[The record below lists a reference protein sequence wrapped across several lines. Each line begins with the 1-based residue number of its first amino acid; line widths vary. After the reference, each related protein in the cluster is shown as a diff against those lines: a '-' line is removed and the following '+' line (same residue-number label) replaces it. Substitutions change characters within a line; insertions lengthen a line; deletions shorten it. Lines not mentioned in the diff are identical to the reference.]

1 MSQYTLIVE
10 EMTIPYEIIR
20 SKRKTYGINIAPGGK
35 VSVRIP
41 LRGSE
46 KFAISFAESKKNWIA
61 SCVLKLQNVPIQK
74 EKTPS
79 EKRLEAIY
87 RNAAREYFPK
97 RVSHYAHMLGVTYGK
112 MSIRDQKTRWGSCS
126 SEGNLSFNWRL
137 ILAPPD
143 VLDYVV
149 IHELCHRKEMNHS
162 KEFWALVE
170 SLMPHYKECR
180 KWLKKNG
187 RDLTPDILNTN
198 SASDTANAMDAGN
211 TTNTT
216 GIMD

>member
-20 SKRKTYGINIAPGGK
+20 SKRKTYGISVAPGGK
-35 VSVRIP
+35 VSIRIP

-46 KFAISFAESKKNWIA
+46 KFAISLAESKKNWIA
-61 SCVLKLQNVPIQK
+61 SCVLKLKNVPVQK

-87 RNAAREYFPK
+87 RKAAREYFPK
-97 RVSHYAHMLGVTYGK
+97 RVSHYAHILGVTYGK
-112 MSIRDQKTRWGSCS
+112 ISIRDQKTRWGSCS

-162 KEFWALVE
+162 KEFWTLVE
-170 SLMPHYKECR
+170 SLMPDYKERR
-180 KWLKKNG
+180 KWLRENGKN
-187 RDLTPDILNTN
+187 LTLDASNTN
-198 SASDTANAMDAGN
+198 DPSDTTNTMDAGN

-216 GIMD
+216 DIMD

>member
-10 EMTIPYEIIR
+10 EMPIPYEIVR
-20 SKRKTYGINIAPGGK
+20 SKRKTYGIHVAPGGK
-35 VSVRIP
+35 VTVRIP
-41 LRGSE
+41 RRGSE
-46 KFAISFAESKKNWIA
+46 KFAISLAESKKNWIA
-61 SCVLKLQNVPIQK
+61 SCVLKLQNVPVQR

-87 RNAAREYFPK
+87 RKAAREYFPK
-97 RVSHYAHMLGVTYGK
+97 RVSHYARMLGVTYGK
-112 MSIRDQKTRWGSCS
+112 ISIRDQKTRWGSCS

-170 SLMPHYKECR
+170 SLMPEYKERR
-180 KWLKKNG
+180 KWLRENG
-187 RDLTPDILNTN
+187 NNLTLDALNTSSTPD
-198 SASDTANAMDAGN
+198 
-211 TTNTT
+211 TTNV
-216 GIMD
+216 IN

>member
-1 MSQYTLIVE
+1 MSQYTLVVE
-10 EMTIPYEIIR
+10 DMTIPYEIIR

-35 VSVRIP
+35 VTVRIP

-46 KFAISFAESKKNWIA
+46 KFAISLAESKKNWIA
-61 SCVLKLQNVPIQK
+61 SCVIKLRNVPTQK

-79 EKRLEAIY
+79 QKRLEAIY
-87 RNAAREYFPK
+87 RKAAREYFPK

-112 MSIRDQKTRWGSCS
+112 ISIRDQKTRWGSCS
-126 SEGNLSFNWRL
+126 GEGNLSFNWRL

-170 SLMPHYKECR
+170 SLMPEYKERR
-180 KWLKKNG
+180 KWLRENGKN
-187 RDLTPDILNTN
+187 LTLDVPNTN
-198 SASDTANAMDAGN
+198 STPDATNAMDAGN

>member
-61 SCVLKLQNVPIQK
+61 SCVLKLRNIPIQK

-87 RNAAREYFPK
+87 RKAAREYFPK

-112 MSIRDQKTRWGSCS
+112 ISIRDQKTRWGSCS

-170 SLMPHYKECR
+170 SLMPDYKECR
-180 KWLKKNG
+180 IWLRKNG
-187 RDLTPDILNTN
+187 KDLTPDILNTN

-216 GIMD
+216 GITD

>member
-10 EMTIPYEIIR
+10 EMTIPYEIVR
-20 SKRKTYGINIAPGGK
+20 SKRKTYGINVAPGGK
-35 VSVRIP
+35 VTVRIP

-46 KFAISFAESKKNWIA
+46 KFAISLAESKKNWIA
-61 SCVLKLQNVPIQK
+61 SCVLKLQNVPVQR

-87 RNAAREYFPK
+87 RKAAREYFPK
-97 RVSHYAHMLGVTYGK
+97 RVSHYARMLGVTYGK
-112 MSIRDQKTRWGSCS
+112 ISIRDQKTRWGSCS

-170 SLMPHYKECR
+170 SLMPEYKERR
-180 KWLKKNG
+180 KWLRENGKK
-187 RDLTPDILNTN
+187 LTPDALNTN
-198 SASDTANAMDAGN
+198 SAPDTADVIN
-211 TTNTT
+211 
-216 GIMD
+216 

>member
-10 EMTIPYEIIR
+10 EMTIPYEIVR
-20 SKRKTYGINIAPGGK
+20 SKRKTYGIHVAPGGK
-35 VSVRIP
+35 VTVRIP

-46 KFAISFAESKKNWIA
+46 KFAISLAESKKNWIA
-61 SCVLKLQNVPIQK
+61 SCVLKLQNVPVQR

-87 RNAAREYFPK
+87 RKAAREYFPK
-97 RVSHYAHMLGVTYGK
+97 RVSHYARMLGVTYGK
-112 MSIRDQKTRWGSCS
+112 ISIRDQKTRWGSCS

-170 SLMPHYKECR
+170 SLMLEYKERR
-180 KWLKKNG
+180 KWLRENG
-187 RDLTPDILNTN
+187 NNLTLDALNTSSTPD
-198 SASDTANAMDAGN
+198 
-211 TTNTT
+211 TTNV
-216 GIMD
+216 IN

>member
-10 EMTIPYEIIR
+10 EMTIPYEIVR
-20 SKRKTYGINIAPGGK
+20 SKRKTYGIHVAPGGK
-35 VSVRIP
+35 VTVRIP

-46 KFAISFAESKKNWIA
+46 KFAISLAESKKNWIA
-61 SCVLKLQNVPIQK
+61 SCVLKLQNVPVQR

-87 RNAAREYFPK
+87 RKAAREYFPK
-97 RVSHYAHMLGVTYGK
+97 RVSHYARMLGVTYGK
-112 MSIRDQKTRWGSCS
+112 ISIRDQKTRWGSCS

-162 KEFWALVE
+162 KAF
-170 SLMPHYKECR
+170 
-180 KWLKKNG
+180 
-187 RDLTPDILNTN
+187 
-198 SASDTANAMDAGN
+198 SAT
-211 TTNTT
+211 
-216 GIMD
+216 

>member
-20 SKRKTYGINIAPGGK
+20 SKRKTYGISVAPGGK
-35 VSVRIP
+35 VSIRIP

-46 KFAISFAESKKNWIA
+46 KFAISLAESKKNWIA
-61 SCVLKLQNVPIQK
+61 SCVLKLKNVPVQK

-87 RNAAREYFPK
+87 RKAAREYFPK
-97 RVSHYAHMLGVTYGK
+97 RVSHYAHILGVTYGK
-112 MSIRDQKTRWGSCS
+112 ISIRDQKTRWGSCS

-162 KEFWALVE
+162 KEFWTLVE
-170 SLMPHYKECR
+170 SLMPDYKERR
-180 KWLKKNG
+180 KWLRENGKN
-187 RDLTPDILNTN
+187 LTLDASNTN
-198 SASDTANAMDAGN
+198 DPSDTTNTMDAGN

-216 GIMD
+216 GIMN

>member
-112 MSIRDQKTRWGSCS
+112 ISIRDQKTRWGSCS

>member
-112 MSIRDQKTRWGSCS
+112 ISIRDQKTRWGSCS

-198 SASDTANAMDAGN
+198 SISDTANAMDADN